1 VHGPLG
7 PCFAPVIPVA
17 HHLLCLALLQS
28 GFLPSL
34 TETSATHAVLVAVDA
49 NAERPGSPAAT
60 TLSWIDER
68 VRQGRPDEVCRWI
81 ESCGE
86 LAELPGEVL
95 EAAGRAALEAEH
107 AVLARTLYRALLA
120 QHPREP
126 RGLLGL
132 GRAWLLL
139 GRGFEATRYGEA
151 AVAERPFHSETQE
164 LQVRALLLSGQYE
177 EALRRAERA
186 LFLIERPSAGLLS
199 AHGSALFRM
208 RRHTEAAAAYRRALA
223 IDPMV
228 AEASLKLGS
237 GLAEPGEA
245 APLPGIEQVM
255 TFLER
260 REFTPALAIL
270 RKDLGDRPGHPVAL
284 RLLGETLLD
293 QKLQGAWFQHD
304 PDAPPLLWELPA
316 ERVDPEVLGRFFPDF
331 AGLSPSRQKIVLRA
345 AGLFWPD
352 LERVDKLGGSHD
364 IVASQART
372 TDSGRRESLRGRLT
386 FDGRLWDDVR
396 GVGGLNAATGIEA
409 LDGPG
414 TFCFDTMAHEVA
426 HQVHLFGFTQHE
438 RIQVKRLY
446 ERALREGRTLD
457 YYAASNDT
465 EYFAQGVE
473 AFVALG
479 KRPGRQV
486 THGHTRF
493 ELFRRDPELHAFL
506 ARKVA
511 FDPLR
516 DRPAPERDALLRHAV
531 RFALR
536 CGRTADAETA
546 AGWLAAD
553 GGGLREAARAAAMAD
568 RSH

>member
-1 VHGPLG
+1 MVSAAAFLT
-7 PCFAPVIPVA
+7 
-17 HHLLCLALLQS
+17 LLALVQS
-28 GFLPSL
+28 GFVPSIR
-34 TETSATHAVLVAVDA
+34 ETSETHAVLVAIDTGFRHA
-49 NAERPGSPAAT
+49 PGAAT
-60 TLSWIDER
+60 LLWIDER
-68 VRQGRPDEVCRWI
+68 VRHGRPDDVCRWLLQQ
-81 ESCGE
+81 GDLHG
-86 LAELPGEVL
+86 LAPEVL
-95 EAAGRAALEAEH
+95 DAAGRAALESEH
-107 AVLARTLYRALLA
+107 ALLARTAYREFLRQLPDDA
-120 QHPREP
+120 

-139 GRGFEATRYGEA
+139 GRGVEALRYGEA
-151 AVAERPFHSETQE
+151 SVGARPFHADSHE
-164 LQVRALLLSGQYE
+164 LLVRALLLSGRYE
-177 EALRRAERA
+177 DALHRAERA

-208 RRHTEAAAAYRRALA
+208 RRHAEAAAAYRRALSV
-223 IDPMV
+223 DPLV

-245 APLPGIEQVM
+245 APLPGIEQLV

-260 REFTPALAIL
+260 REYTPALAL
-270 RKDLGDRPGHPVAL
+270 LEKNLAERPDHPVAL
-284 RLLGETLLD
+284 RLLGEALLD

-316 ERVDPEVLGRFFPDF
+316 ARVDTATLQAFFPDYQ
-331 AGLSPSRQKIVLRA
+331 GLSPGRQKIVLRA

-352 LERVDKLGGSHD
+352 LVRVGKLGGTHD

-372 TDSGRRESLRGRLT
+372 TDSPRRESLRGRLT

-409 LDGPG
+409 LDGPAA
-414 TFCFDTMAHEVA
+414 FCFDTMAHEVA
-426 HQVHLFGFTQHE
+426 HQVHLFGFDHLE
-438 RIQVKRLY
+438 RSRIKRLY
-446 ERALREGRTLD
+446 EAAMREGRALD
-457 YYAASNDT
+457 YYAASNET

-493 ELFRRDPELHAFL
+493 ELFRRDPDLYRFVASKL
-506 ARKVA
+506 AY
-511 FDPLR
+511 DPLR
-516 DRPAPERDALLRHAV
+516 DLPEAARTQLLQHAA

-536 CGRTADAETA
+536 CGRTEDAVTA
-546 AGWLAAD
+546 ASWLTGPAAQS
-553 GGGLREAARAAAMAD
+553 LQAEAAHAQLVS
-568 RSH
+568 RSY